1 MDQLT
6 GYNICNRCKVCRKQ
20 FSGYAELRDHVQL
33 HGDGYRDPLVSHQDQ
48 GGQKKSWRK
57 NKQEAKPKPQHL
69 TPSATITTTTNASM
83 ASTSNLLARRTKILV
98 PVSKDSTTGQLKLSA
113 DTLQRAIL
121 EVAGGQVENLPG
133 EGLIINN
140 SGTNELV
147 VDEDQDSP
155 LAGIIQESVW
165 N

>member
-1 MDQLT
+1 MDQLM
-6 GYNICNRCKVCRKQ
+6 GYNICNKCKVCRKQ

-33 HGDGYRDPLVSHQDQ
+33 HGDGYRDPLTSHQDQ
-48 GGQKKSWRK
+48 GSHKKSLRK
-57 NKQEAKPKPQHL
+57 SRQDAKSKPQHL
-69 TPSATITTTTNASM
+69 TPSATITTTTSSSM
-83 ASTSNLLARRTKILV
+83 TSNSNLLARRTKILV

-140 SGTNELV
+140 GSTNELV
-147 VDEDQDSP
+147 MEDDQDSP